1 MSVKR
6 YLTIATKGLL
16 MGAAD
21 VVPGVSG
28 GTIAFITGIY
38 EELIK
43 TIDGIDF
50 QLFKDLFKIGFKKT
64 IAKYNLGFLLALLT
78 GIAISILSLSKLLTY
93 LLQHHSV
100 LLWSFF
106 FGLVLA
112 SVLYI
117 AKQISSWNTG
127 VIIAIIIGTVI
138 SYFVTIAEPLGSP
151 DSWWYIIFSG
161 FIAIIAM
168 ILPGVSGAFL
178 LLLLGSYKTV
188 LGSISGLL
196 EAVIAGEWSQAFDY
210 FINLFLFAIG
220 CILGLKVFSRLLTW
234 LFEHQKNLTLAL
246 LTGFMIGSL
255 NKLWPWKEVLKYRI
269 DSHGEEVPFLEKS
282 ISPISYEGD
291 PQILYVISLTL
302 IGFIMILVLEKWA
315 NKKTV

>member
-1 MSVKR
+1 MSIKKWTTVTVK
-6 YLTIATKGLL
+6 GMM

-43 TIDGIDF
+43 TIDGIDLG
-50 QLFKDLFKIGFKKT
+50 LFKDLFKIGVAQTAK
-64 IAKYNLGFLLALLT
+64 KYNLGFLLSLLL
-78 GIAISILSLSKLLTY
+78 GIAISIVSLSKLITY
-93 LLQHHSV
+93 LLQEEPV

-117 AKQISSWNTG
+117 GKQISKWNALVILAIIVGTG
-127 VIIAIIIGTVI
+127 V
-138 SYFVTIAEPLGSP
+138 SYYITIAEPLGSP

-178 LLLLGSYKTV
+178 LLLLGSYKTI
-188 LGSISGLL
+188 LGSISEVAEAISSGDWTAAWKVIQILL
-196 EAVIAGEWSQAFDY
+196 
-210 FINLFLFAIG
+210 LFAVG
-220 CILGLKVFSRLLTW
+220 CIIGLKVFSRILTW
-234 LFEHQKNLTLAL
+234 LFNHYKNLTLAL

-255 NKLWPWKEVLKYRI
+255 NKLWPWKQVISYREN
-269 DSHGEEVPFLEKS
+269 SHGEQIPFLES
-282 ISPISYEGD
+282 SVLPQNFDGD
-291 PQILYVISLTL
+291 PQL
-302 IGFIMILVLEKWA
+302 IGVIILALVGFALILILERWA
-315 NKKTV
+315 AKNAI

>member
-1 MSVKR
+1 MSLKKYITVAVK
-6 YLTIATKGLL
+6 GML

-43 TIDGIDF
+43 TIDSLDF
-50 QLFKDLFKIGFKKT
+50 QMLRDLFKVGFKNT
-64 IAKYNLGFLLALLT
+64 FLTYNLGFLVALLT

-93 LLQHHSV
+93 LLHSFPV

-106 FGLVLA
+106 LGLVLA

-117 AKQISSWNTG
+117 GKQISKWNAA
-127 VIIAIIIGTVI
+127 VIIAIAIGTII
-138 SYFVTIAEPLGSP
+138 SYYITIAAPLGSP
-151 DSWWYIIFSG
+151 DNWWYLLFSG

-178 LLLLGSYKTV
+178 LLLLGSYKTI

-196 EAVIAGEWSQAFDY
+196 EAIVEGNWSQAWDY

-220 CILGLKVFSRLLTW
+220 CIIGIKVFSKILTW
-234 LFEHQKNLTLAL
+234 LFENQKNLTLAL

-255 NKLWPWKEVLKYRI
+255 NKLWPWKEILSYRI
-269 DSHGEEVPFLEKS
+269 DSHGEKVPFLEKS
-282 ISPISYEGD
+282 ISPFDFKGE
-291 PQILYVISLTL
+291 PQILYVVLLTVTGFLL
-302 IGFIMILVLEKWA
+302 ILILDKWA
-315 NKKTV
+315 NKKPV

>member
-1 MSVKR
+1 MSLKKYITVAVK
-6 YLTIATKGLL
+6 GML

-43 TIDGIDF
+43 TIDSLDF
-50 QLFKDLFKIGFKKT
+50 QMLRDLFKVGFKNT
-64 IAKYNLGFLLALLT
+64 FLTYNLGFLVALLT

-93 LLQHHSV
+93 LLHSFPV

-106 FGLVLA
+106 LGLVLA

-117 AKQISSWNTG
+117 GKQISKWNTA
-127 VIIAIIIGTVI
+127 VIIAIAIGTII
-138 SYFVTIAEPLGSP
+138 SYYITIAAPLGSP
-151 DSWWYIIFSG
+151 DNWWYLLFSG

-178 LLLLGSYKTV
+178 LLLLGSYKTI

-196 EAVIAGEWSQAFDY
+196 EAVVEGNWSQAWDY

-220 CILGLKVFSRLLTW
+220 CIIGIKVFSKILTW
-234 LFEHQKNLTLAL
+234 LFENQKNLTLAL

-255 NKLWPWKEVLKYRI
+255 NKLWPWKEILSYRI
-269 DSHGEEVPFLEKS
+269 DSHGEKVPFLEKS
-282 ISPISYEGD
+282 ISPLDFKGE
-291 PQILYVISLTL
+291 PQILYVVLLAVTGFLL
-302 IGFIMILVLEKWA
+302 ILMLDKWA
-315 NKKTV
+315 NKKPV